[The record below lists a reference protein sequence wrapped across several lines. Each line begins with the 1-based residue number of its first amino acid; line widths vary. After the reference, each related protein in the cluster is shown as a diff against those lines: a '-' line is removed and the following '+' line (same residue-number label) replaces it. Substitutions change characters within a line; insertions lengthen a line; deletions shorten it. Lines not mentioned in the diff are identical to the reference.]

1 MIYRFRSG
9 FRLDGDP
16 QVVGE
21 ALENIRLKHRGR
33 LRPEAVVE
41 EAEEPGSVLHGY
53 FEWDDTEAA
62 RKYRLHQADYLIRA
76 VVVCPEEGERPF
88 EPVRAF
94 VCIEESSGVS
104 RAFTHVCEAMRDE
117 TLRRQVLERARAEL
131 AAWRRRYAHLAE
143 FAALFEAIDALVS
156 AAAGA

>member
-1 MIYRFRSG
+1 MVYRFRSG
-9 FRLDGDP
+9 FRVNGDP

-21 ALENIRLKHRGR
+21 TLENIRLKHDGR
-33 LRPEAVVE
+33 LRPEAVVQ
-41 EAEEPGSVLHGY
+41 AAGEPDSVLHSY
-53 FEWDDTEAA
+53 FEWNDTEAA

-94 VCIEESSGVS
+94 VCIEESPGAP

-117 TLRRQVLERARAEL
+117 TLRQQVLERARAEL
-131 AAWRRRYAHLAE
+131 AAWRRRYAHLEE
-143 FAALFEAIDALVS
+143 FAALFEAIDALVP
-156 AAAGA
+156 AAAGV